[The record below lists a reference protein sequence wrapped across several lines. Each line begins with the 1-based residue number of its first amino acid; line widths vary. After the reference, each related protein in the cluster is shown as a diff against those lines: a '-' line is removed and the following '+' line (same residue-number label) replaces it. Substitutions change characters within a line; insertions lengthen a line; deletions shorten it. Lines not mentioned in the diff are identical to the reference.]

1 MAAKSADRL
10 KFRRRKLSKNSVED
24 NDDCA
29 SLAWLLNFRLDEIV
43 NVKVPDDDV
52 PLIDPQAAISDTP
65 PAPRKPPYTYPELIE
80 RALREKGE
88 LTVSAIYQWIS

>member
-10 KFRRRKLSKNSVED
+10 KFRRRKLSKTSVED
-24 NDDCA
+24 NDCA

-52 PLIDPQAAISDTP
+52 PLKESKAAIPDTP